1 MRVANKTLYDN
12 IIQNLG
18 KVSSEMVAANNVVS
32 TGKKLNKL
40 SDDPVGLVTV
50 LDLRSSLA
58 EIDQIGRN
66 ISMGRSWLTA
76 AESSLTQTQDIIT
89 DVKAL
94 CVQYSSANVN
104 AIDRQNAV
112 DMVDGMLKEII
123 SLANSQSGGKYVF
136 SGTNSDAAPFALDPI
151 TGQVVYS
158 GTDTP
163 FSIKIGQGT
172 NIEIGRDGQEVFGEN
187 WDSDNI
193 FKSLVDLKTYLQNND
208 VNNIQNTMGLLDS
221 HMDKLSSKI
230 ADIGGKTIRLN
241 IKDNIIQDLKLTYT
255 DRKSQI
261 EDADYAEAVLE
272 LNAKEL
278 AYEAAL
284 ASASKAMTLSLVDY
298 I

>member
-58 EIDQIGRN
+58 EITQIARN
-66 ISMGRSWLTA
+66 ITMGRSWLTA
-76 AESSLTQTQDIIT
+76 AESSLTQTQSIIT

-94 CVQYSSANVN
+94 CVQYSSANVSAN
-104 AIDRQNAV
+104 DRQNAV

-136 SGTNSDAAPFALDPI
+136 SGTNSDSAPFALDPI
-151 TGQVVYS
+151 MGQVVYS
-158 GTDTP
+158 GTDTS

-172 NIEIGRDGQEVFGEN
+172 NIEIGRDGQKVFGEN

-193 FKSLVDLKTYLQNND
+193 FRSLVDLKTYLQTND
-208 VNNIQNTMGLLDS
+208 IANIQNTMGLLDS
-221 HMDKLSSKI
+221 HMDKLSSTI

-241 IKDNIIQDLKLTYT
+241 IKDSIIQDLKLTYT

-261 EDADYAEAVLE
+261 EDADYAEAVLD

>member
-1 MRVANKTLYDN
+1 MRVANKTLFDS
-12 IIQNLG
+12 ITQNLG

-58 EIDQIGRN
+58 EINQIGRN

-76 AESSLTQTQDIIT
+76 AESALTQSQDIIM

-94 CVQYSSANVN
+94 CVQYSSANVS
-104 AIDRQNAV
+104 AAERQNAV
-112 DMVDGMLKEII
+112 EMVDGMLKEII
-123 SLANSQSGGKYVF
+123 ALSNSQSGGKHVF
-136 SGTNSDAAPFALDPI
+136 GGTNTNTIPFAFNAAG
-151 TGQVVYS
+151 TQVIYS
-158 GTDTP
+158 GSDTP
-163 FSIKIGQGT
+163 FSIKIGQDT
-172 NIEIGRDGQEVFGEN
+172 NIEIGRDGQKIFGEN
-187 WDSDNI
+187 WDNDNI
-193 FKSLVDLKTYLQNND
+193 FKTLTDLKTYLQNSD
-208 VNNIQNTMGLLDS
+208 VGNIQNTMGLLDS
-221 HMDKLSSKI
+221 HLDKLSATLS
-230 ADIGGKTIRLN
+230 DIGGKTIRLD
-241 IKDNIIQDLKLTYT
+241 IKDHIIQDLKLTYT